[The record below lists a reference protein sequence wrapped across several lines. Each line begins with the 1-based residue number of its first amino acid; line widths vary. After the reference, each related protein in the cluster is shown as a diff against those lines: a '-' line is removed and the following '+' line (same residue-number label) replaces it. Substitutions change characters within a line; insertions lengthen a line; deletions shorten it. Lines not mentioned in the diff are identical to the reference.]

1 MEKTKGK
8 VTYVLPTDQSVLAV
22 EKNASGKWRVHD
34 GQEAFRLMF
43 VREKDAY
50 DYAQKHGYPCIGLA
64 EWNEDQQRNEYTNVR
79 VVHPYL

>member
-22 EKNASGKWRVHD
+22 EKNANGKWRVHD

-50 DYAQKHGYPCIGLA
+50 DYAVKNGYPCIGLA
-64 EWNEDQQRNEYTNVR
+64 QWNENQQLNEYINVQ
-79 VVHPYL
+79 VVRPYV